1 MRNTSTHY
9 FAQSQLGHNPPEI
22 VGHSQD
28 EETKEI
34 YYKFL
39 ERKKAVKLIADER
52 KLDPE
57 RKYRVVKVT
66 TISEAGS
73 WS

>member
-1 MRNTSTHY
+1 MKNTSTHY
-9 FAQSQLGHNPPEI
+9 FVQSQLGDNPTEI

-28 EETKEI
+28 KKTKEI

-39 ERKKAVKLIADER
+39 ERKKAVKLIEDER
-52 KLDPE
+52 KLDPK